1 MNNGSKTLIVTGAS
15 RGVGAHIAERAT
27 NAGYRV
33 VGLSRTKPQSDRYEA
48 RICNVQ
54 APEEVMAVL
63 TDLKRDDSLVG
74 VINAAG
80 IASMNLALGTPAA
93 TAERVISVNLLGT
106 IYVSQTVGR
115 FLVRRRGGR
124 IINFST
130 IAVPLAL
137 SGEAVYVASK
147 AGVEAFTRVLAREM
161 ADHGVTVNAISPG
174 PIDTRLI
181 AKVDDKKIQVIID
194 RQMIR
199 RQGTVEDVW
208 NAVEILLS
216 DNASMITGQI
226 LSIGG
231 V

>member
-1 MNNGSKTLIVTGAS
+1 
-15 RGVGAHIAERAT
+15 
-27 NAGYRV
+27 
-33 VGLSRTKPQSDRYEA
+33 
-48 RICNVQ
+48 
-54 APEEVMAVL
+54 MAVL
-63 TDLKRDDSLVG
+63 ADLKRDDSLVG

-93 TAERVISVNLLGT
+93 TTARVISVNLLGT

-181 AKVDDKKIQVIID
+181 AKVDDKKIQAIID